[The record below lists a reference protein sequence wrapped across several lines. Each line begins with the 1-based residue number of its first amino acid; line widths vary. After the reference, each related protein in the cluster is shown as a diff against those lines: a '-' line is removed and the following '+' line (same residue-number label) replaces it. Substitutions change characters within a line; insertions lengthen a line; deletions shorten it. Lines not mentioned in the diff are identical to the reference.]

1 MDLTLCRQRGNNS
14 GPVSYTTGESM
25 KLKLM
30 TFLGIILFTG
40 SQHLAQAALSVER
53 SRVIFN
59 EGEKSVGLSVKNNN
73 TQDPYLAQGWRENEK
88 EE

>member
-1 MDLTLCRQRGNNS
+1 
-14 GPVSYTTGESM
+14 M

-73 TQDPYLAQGWRENEK
+73 TQDPGNDSNLMIVFYVQIMPDDLVMQLHRF
-88 EE
+88 